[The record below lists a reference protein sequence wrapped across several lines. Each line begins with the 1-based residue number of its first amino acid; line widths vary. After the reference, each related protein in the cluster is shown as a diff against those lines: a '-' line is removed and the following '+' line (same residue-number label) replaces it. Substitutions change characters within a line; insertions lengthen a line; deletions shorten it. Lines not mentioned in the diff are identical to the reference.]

1 MNYSFPRVGDAT
13 VERKSLFTQTSAVL
27 PGQEPGESEL
37 ATAIEKLVPHYP
49 KTRVPTVIKLII
61 KEDWAGVCEL
71 IEDLIPS
78 LKRDASSGFP
88 LMRLQPTKGPLIEK
102 ERSLVISAVVDR
114 LKLYVSF
121 GGKLPNTAIG
131 LFEEK
136 LVDPVRLFVKGEPHH
151 KRKIGVAERL
161 ISSVSVIDEIIA
173 RLLFTN
179 QDSAEI
185 ARWTVCPSRP
195 GLGFDDS
202 GIKKFSAWIDSRYE
216 AGRTLASSDVKA
228 WDFSF
233 KGWMFHAD
241 VKMRV
246 ALLDGATEQER
257 SLFSLMASTHHH
269 CLGRSLYVLTDGSV
283 YEQQFFGKME
293 SGSKATTPVNS
304 RARALLCVLCGSHPL
319 CVASMGD
326 DCIEEATSNPARYE
340 ELGFKLKMFEPS
352 SDGRRLEFCCH
363 EFSRGGLSEVK
374 RINIEKSLFRM
385 LHEPFSQELL
395 DQFKFEFRYSP
406 DLGAALEQIS
416 RAGWTAAKNGKKE
429 GDSPTSQAQ
438 AW

>member
-1 MNYSFPRVGDAT
+1 
-13 VERKSLFTQTSAVL
+13 VL

-49 KTRVPTVIKLII
+49 KTPVPTVIKMII
-61 KEDWAGVCEL
+61 KEDWAGVVLL
-71 IEDLIPS
+71 IQDLMPT
-78 LKRDASSGFP
+78 LKKDASSGFP
-88 LMRLQPTKGPLIEK
+88 LMRLQPNKGPLIEK
-102 ERSLVISAVVDR
+102 EQSLVISAVVDR

-121 GGKLPNTAIG
+121 GGKLPETALE
-131 LFEEK
+131 LFQAK

-185 ARWTVCPSRP
+185 AHWTVCPSRP
-195 GLGFDDS
+195 GMGFDDV
-202 GIKKFSAWIDSRYE
+202 GIKKFSAWIDSRYA

-233 KGWMFHAD
+233 KGWMFSAD
-241 VKMRV
+241 VKMRT
-246 ALLDGATEQER
+246 ALLTGATEKE
-257 SLFSLMASTHHH
+257 SALFTLMATTHHH
-269 CLGRSLYVLTDGSV
+269 CLGRSLYVLSDGSV
-283 YEQQFFGKME
+283 YEQMFFGKME

-326 DCIEEATSNPARYE
+326 DCIEEATSNPTRYE

-352 SDGRRLEFCCH
+352 RDGRKLEFCCH
-363 EFSRGGLSEVK
+363 EFSRGGLSEVE

-385 LHEPFSQELL
+385 LHEPFTQDLL
-395 DQFKFEFRYSP
+395 DQFKYEFRHSS
-406 DLGAALEQIS
+406 DLGSALELIS
-416 RAGWTAAKNGKKE
+416 RAGWTAAKNGEAKDC
-429 GDSPTSQAQ
+429 GNHGHPQAQ